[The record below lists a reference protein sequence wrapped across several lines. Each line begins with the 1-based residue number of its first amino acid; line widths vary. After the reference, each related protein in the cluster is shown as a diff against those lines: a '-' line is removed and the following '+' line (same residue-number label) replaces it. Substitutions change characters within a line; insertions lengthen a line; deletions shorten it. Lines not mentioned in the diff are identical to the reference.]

1 MSTFVADEQQ
11 SNKIIKESSFV
22 PDEPIE
28 INTGDS
34 SIPEFIEEIGQRWEG
49 RGEAMAEDLREYDA
63 GELDSD
69 TGIGFIDKSIGRA
82 NFELQT
88 TGKLVGAGWD
98 ALAGVFGA
106 GINQLGKGISF
117 MMPDDMEDSLKKK
130 VSDSWDWT
138 LNTEGGQLAQEALE
152 GTYEGWKE
160 YEKNNPVG
168 ADNIRAIANIALIF
182 GPKYT
187 GKSRSKINP
196 VPSFDKR
203 RKVLLTGETKIPLIK
218 KPVNLDIP
226 KTTIPSIT
234 DAQRNRVSVV
244 KEQKQ
249 RTLEDLVLPA
259 MDAAKAERST
269 QKGIFKETIVTL
281 NKNEKNILNEVRKVK
296 GVSASKSAQTN
307 LGLLVKETNKLGDNL
322 DKVLKNSNV
331 IIPPST
337 VNKTID
343 DAIEALLNP
352 QTGNIYLKNNQSIA
366 AMIEDFATQA
376 KEIFSRFPSTPSGLL
391 AARKEFDN
399 IVKAQLG
406 DKAFD
411 ANNITAMNEAMRIVR
426 GSVNGLINTN
436 VPSAFVQKNLTR
448 QARLFSARDVVRVK
462 AKDEAKKFTGRL
474 FQNISRFAGL
484 NMNLRR
490 NLAIIAGTSVF
501 AVSGGLMA
509 GAAGALG
516 LFMAGNIAIRGTMS
530 PKVHSAFLGL
540 LKETNKAIQK
550 TTSIEGLRALRADKV
565 LLIEFLGSV
574 KVEKEQE
581 Q

>member
-63 GELDSD
+63 GELDSN

-98 ALAGVFGA
+98 ALGSVFGA

-152 GTYEGWKE
+152 GTYEKWKE

-168 ADNIRAIANIALIF
+168 ADNIRAIANIGLIF

-203 RKVLLTGETKIPLIK
+203 REIPL
-218 KPVNLDIP
+218 V

-448 QARLFSARDVVRVK
+448 QSRLFSARDVVRVK

>member
-1 MSTFVADEQQ
+1 MQFIPDEEQ
-11 SNKIIKESSFV
+11 SDVSQEQKINFV
-22 PDEPIE
+22 PDKPIK

-49 RGEAMAEDLREYDA
+49 RGEAMTEDLREYDA
-63 GELDSD
+63 GELDTN
-69 TGIGFIDKSIGRA
+69 TGIDMIDNSMGRV
-82 NFELQT
+82 NLELQR

-98 ALAGVFGA
+98 ALGGVLGA
-106 GINQLGKGISF
+106 GINQLGEGISF
-117 MMPDDMEDSLKKK
+117 VMPDDMEDSLKKK

-138 LNTEGGQLAQEALE
+138 LNTEGGQLAQQALE
-152 GTYEGWKE
+152 GTYEMWQE
-160 YEKNNPVG
+160 FEKNHPVA
-168 ADNIRAIANIALIF
+168 ADNIRAIANIGLIF

-203 RKVLLTGETKIPLIK
+203 RKVPL
-218 KPVNLDIP
+218 V

-234 DAQRNRVSVV
+234 DAQRNRVSVA

-259 MDAAKAERST
+259 MDAARAERST

-281 NKNEKNILNEVRKVK
+281 TKNEKNILNEVRKVK

-352 QTGNIYLKNNQSIA
+352 QTGNIYLKNNQSVA
-366 AMIEDFATQA
+366 AMIGDFATQA

-399 IVKAQLG
+399 VVKAQLG
-406 DKAFD
+406 NKAFD
-411 ANNITAMNEAMRIVR
+411 ANNITAMNEAMLIVR
-426 GSVNGLINTN
+426 SSVNGLINTN

-474 FQNISRFAGL
+474 FQNISRFAGV

-490 NLAIIAGTSVF
+490 NLAIIAGSSVF

-516 LFMAGNIAIRGTMS
+516 LLAAGNIAIRGTMS
-530 PKVHSAFLGL
+530 PRVHSAFLGL

-574 KVEKEQE
+574 KVEEE
-581 Q
+581 

>member
-98 ALAGVFGA
+98 ALGGVLGA

-138 LNTEGGQLAQEALE
+138 LNTEGGQLAQQALE

-168 ADNIRAIANIALIF
+168 ADNIRAIANIGLIF

-187 GKSRSKINP
+187 GKGRSKINP

-203 RKVLLTGETKIPLIK
+203 REIPL
-218 KPVNLDIP
+218 V
-226 KTTIPSIT
+226 KTTVPSIT
-234 DAQRNRVSVV
+234 DAQRNRKSAI

-249 RTLEDLVLPA
+249 RTLEDLVLPG
-259 MDAAKAERST
+259 MDKAKVERST
-269 QKGIFKETIVTL
+269 QKGIFKETVVTL
-281 NKNEKNILNEVRKVK
+281 NKNEQAILNEVRKVK

-307 LGLLVKETNKLGDNL
+307 SGLLVKETNRLGDNL

-352 QTGNIYLKNNQSIA
+352 QTGNIYLKNNQSVA
-366 AMIEDFATQA
+366 AMIGDFATQA

-399 IVKAQLG
+399 VVRAQLG

-426 GSVNGLINTN
+426 SSVNGLINTN

-448 QARLFSARDVVRVK
+448 QARLFSARDVVSVK
-462 AKDEAKKFTGRL
+462 AIDEAKKFTGRL

>member
-63 GELDSD
+63 GELDTN
-69 TGIGFIDKSIGRA
+69 TGIDIIDRSMGRA

-98 ALAGVFGA
+98 ALGGIFGA
-106 GINQLGKGISF
+106 GINQLGEGISF
-117 MMPDDMEDSLKKK
+117 MMPDDIGDSLKKK

-138 LNTEGGQLAQEALE
+138 LNTYEGQLAQQALE
-152 GTYEGWKE
+152 GTYKMWQE
-160 YEKNNPVG
+160 YEKDHPVG
-168 ADNIRAIANIALIF
+168 ADNIRAIANIGLIF

-187 GKSRSKINP
+187 GKGRSKINP

-203 RKVLLTGETKIPLIK
+203 REIPL
-218 KPVNLDIP
+218 V
-226 KTTIPSIT
+226 KTKVPSIT
-234 DAQRNRVSVV
+234 DAQRNRKSAL

-249 RTLEDLVLPA
+249 RTLEDLVLPG
-259 MDAAKAERST
+259 MDAAKAQRST
-269 QKGIFKETIVTL
+269 QRGPFKETVVTL
-281 NKNEKNILNEVRKVK
+281 TQNEKNILNEVRKVK

-307 LGLLVKETNKLGDNL
+307 LGLLKDETIKEAQKLQNAMR
-322 DKVLKNSNV
+322 NSNV
-331 IIPPST
+331 LIPPSA
-337 VNKTID
+337 VNKSID
-343 DAIEALLNP
+343 DGLAVLLDP
-352 QTGNIYLKNNQSIA
+352 KTGNIYLKNNQSVS
-366 AMIEDFATQA
+366 AMLEDFVTQA
-376 KEIFSRFPSTPSGLL
+376 KEVFSRSPSTPSGLL
-391 AARKEFDN
+391 EARTAFDN
-399 IVKAQLG
+399 LVRKQLG
-406 DKAFD
+406 NKAFD
-411 ANNITAMNEAMRIVR
+411 ANNITAMNEAMLIVR
-426 GSVNGLINTN
+426 KAVNDLVNSS
-436 VPSAFVQKNLTR
+436 VPSGFVNKSLNKQTR
-448 QARLFSARDVVRVK
+448 LYSARDVLAIK
-462 AKDEAKKFTGRL
+462 AKDEAKKWTGRL
-474 FQNISRFAGL
+474 FQNISRFAGV

-509 GAAGALG
+509 GAAGALS
-516 LFMAGNIAIRGTMS
+516 LFAAGNIAIRGTMS

-550 TTSIEGLRALRADKV
+550 TTSIEGLRALRADRV

>member
-63 GELDSD
+63 GELDSN

-98 ALAGVFGA
+98 ALGSVFGA

-138 LNTEGGQLAQEALE
+138 LNTEGGQLAQQALE

-168 ADNIRAIANIALIF
+168 ADNIRAIANIGLIF

-203 RKVLLTGETKIPLIK
+203 REIPL
-218 KPVNLDIP
+218 V
-226 KTTIPSIT
+226 KTTVPSIT
-234 DAQRNRVSVV
+234 DAQRNRKSSI

-259 MDAAKAERST
+259 MNAAKAERST

-426 GSVNGLINTN
+426 SSVNGLINTN

>member
-1 MSTFVADEQQ
+1 MQFIPDEQQ
-11 SNKIIKESSFV
+11 SEVVQSSKVNFV

-63 GELDSD
+63 GEFDSN

-98 ALAGVFGA
+98 ALGSVFGA

-117 MMPDDMEDSLKKK
+117 IMPDDMEDSLKKK

-152 GTYEGWKE
+152 GTYEEWKE

-168 ADNIRAIANIALIF
+168 ADNIRAIANIGLIF

-203 RKVLLTGETKIPLIK
+203 REIPL
-218 KPVNLDIP
+218 V

>member
-63 GELDSD
+63 GELDTN
-69 TGIGFIDKSIGRA
+69 TGIDIIDRSMGRA

-98 ALAGVFGA
+98 ALGGVLGA

-138 LNTEGGQLAQEALE
+138 LNTEGGQLAQQALE

-168 ADNIRAIANIALIF
+168 ADNIRAIANIGLIF

-187 GKSRSKINP
+187 GKGRSKINP

-203 RKVLLTGETKIPLIK
+203 REIPL
-218 KPVNLDIP
+218 V
-226 KTTIPSIT
+226 KTTVPSIT
-234 DAQRNRVSVV
+234 DAQRNRISVV

-249 RTLEDLVLPA
+249 RTLEDLVLPG
-259 MDAAKAERST
+259 MDKAKVERST
-269 QKGIFKETIVTL
+269 QKGIFKETVVTL
-281 NKNEKNILNEVRKVK
+281 NKNEQAILNEVRKVK

-307 LGLLVKETNKLGDNL
+307 SGLLVKETNRLGDNL

-352 QTGNIYLKNNQSIA
+352 QTGNIYLKNNQSVA
-366 AMIEDFATQA
+366 AMIGDFATQA

-399 IVKAQLG
+399 VVRAQLG

-426 GSVNGLINTN
+426 SSVNGLINTN

-448 QARLFSARDVVRVK
+448 QARLFSARDVVSVK
-462 AKDEAKKFTGRL
+462 AIDEAKKFTGRL

>member
-1 MSTFVADEQQ
+1 MQFIPDEQQ
-11 SNKIIKESSFV
+11 SEVVQSSKVNFV

-63 GELDSD
+63 GELDSN

-98 ALAGVFGA
+98 ALGGVLGA

-138 LNTEGGQLAQEALE
+138 LNTEGGQLAQQALE

-168 ADNIRAIANIALIF
+168 ADNIRAIANIGLIF

-187 GKSRSKINP
+187 GKGRSKINP

-203 RKVLLTGETKIPLIK
+203 REIPL
-218 KPVNLDIP
+218 V
-226 KTTIPSIT
+226 KTTVPSIT
-234 DAQRNRVSVV
+234 DAQRNRKSAI

-249 RTLEDLVLPA
+249 RTLEDLVLPG
-259 MDAAKAERST
+259 MDKAKVERST
-269 QKGIFKETIVTL
+269 QKGIFKETVVTL
-281 NKNEKNILNEVRKVK
+281 NKNEQAILNEVRKVK

-307 LGLLVKETNKLGDNL
+307 SGLLVKETNRLGDNL

-352 QTGNIYLKNNQSIA
+352 QTGNIYLKNNQSVA
-366 AMIEDFATQA
+366 AMIGDFATQA

-399 IVKAQLG
+399 VVRAQLG

-426 GSVNGLINTN
+426 SSVNGLINTN

-448 QARLFSARDVVRVK
+448 QARLFSARDVVSVK
-462 AKDEAKKFTGRL
+462 AIDEAKKFTGRL

-550 TTSIEGLRALRADKV
+550 TTSIEGLKALRADKV

>member
-1 MSTFVADEQQ
+1 MQFIPDEQQ
-11 SNKIIKESSFV
+11 SEVVQSSKVNFV

-63 GELDSD
+63 GELDTN
-69 TGIGFIDKSIGRA
+69 TGIDIIDRSMGRA

-98 ALAGVFGA
+98 ALGGVLGA

-138 LNTEGGQLAQEALE
+138 LNTEGGQLAQQALE

-168 ADNIRAIANIALIF
+168 ADNIRAIANIGLIF

-187 GKSRSKINP
+187 GKGRSKINP

-203 RKVLLTGETKIPLIK
+203 REIPL
-218 KPVNLDIP
+218 V
-226 KTTIPSIT
+226 KTTVPSIT
-234 DAQRNRVSVV
+234 DAQRNRKSAI

-249 RTLEDLVLPA
+249 RTLEDLVLPG
-259 MDAAKAERST
+259 MDKAKVERST
-269 QKGIFKETIVTL
+269 QKGIFKETVVTL
-281 NKNEKNILNEVRKVK
+281 NKNEQAILNEVRKVK

-307 LGLLVKETNKLGDNL
+307 SGLLVKETNKLGDNL

-399 IVKAQLG
+399 VVRAQLG

-426 GSVNGLINTN
+426 SSVNGLINTN

-448 QARLFSARDVVRVK
+448 QARLFSARDVVSVK
-462 AKDEAKKFTGRL
+462 AIDEAKKFTGRL

>member
-63 GELDSD
+63 GELDSN

-98 ALAGVFGA
+98 ALGSVFGA

-152 GTYEGWKE
+152 GTYERWKE

-168 ADNIRAIANIALIF
+168 ADNIRAIANIGLIF

-203 RKVLLTGETKIPLIK
+203 REIPL
-218 KPVNLDIP
+218 V

-331 IIPPST
+331 LIPPST

>member
-1 MSTFVADEQQ
+1 MQFIPDEQQ
-11 SNKIIKESSFV
+11 SEVAQIPKINFV
-22 PDEPIE
+22 PDEPIN

-49 RGEAMAEDLREYDA
+49 RGEAMAEDLREYEA
-63 GELDSD
+63 GELDTN
-69 TGIGFIDKSIGRA
+69 TGIDMIDNSMGRV
-82 NFELQT
+82 NLELQR

-98 ALAGVFGA
+98 ALGSVIGAGVD
-106 GINQLGKGISF
+106 QLGEGISLV
-117 MMPDDMEDSLKKK
+117 MPDDMEDSIKKK

-138 LNTEGGQLAQEALE
+138 LNTEAGQLAQQALEQALE
-152 GTYEGWKE
+152 GTYEMWQE
-160 YEKNNPVG
+160 YEKNHPVG
-168 ADNIRAIANIALIF
+168 ADNIRAITNIGLIF

-203 RKVLLTGETKIPLIK
+203 REIPFTS
-218 KPVNLDIP
+218 
-226 KTTIPSIT
+226 KTVPSIT
-234 DAQRNRVSVV
+234 DAQRNRKSSIKE
-244 KEQKQ
+244 KEQRK
-249 RTLEDLVLPA
+249 LEDLVLPG
-259 MDAAKAERST
+259 MDAAKAQRST
-269 QKGIFKETIVTL
+269 QRGPFKETVVTL
-281 NKNEKNILNEVRKVK
+281 NQGEKNILNEVRKVK

-307 LGLLVKETNKLGDNL
+307 LGLLKEETNKLGSNL
-322 DKVLKNSNV
+322 DKVLKNSN
-331 IIPPST
+331 ILIPPTT

-343 DAIEALLNP
+343 DAINALLNP
-352 QTGNIYLKNNQSIA
+352 TTGNIYLKNNKQIA
-366 AMIEDFATQA
+366 NMMQDFATQA

-399 IVKAQLG
+399 KVREQLG

-411 ANNITAMNEAMRIVR
+411 ANNITAMNEAMRVIR
-426 GSVNGLINTN
+426 SSVNGLINTN

-448 QARLFSARDVVRVK
+448 QSRLFSARDVLAVK
-462 AKDEAKKFTGRL
+462 AKDEAKKWSGRL

-509 GAAGALG
+509 GAAGALS
-516 LFMAGNIAIRGTMS
+516 LFAVGNMAVRGTMS

-550 TTSIEGLRALRADKV
+550 TTSLEGLQALRADRA
-565 LLIEFLGSV
+565 LLIEFLKSM
-574 KVEKEQE
+574 KVEEE
-581 Q
+581 E

>member
-1 MSTFVADEQQ
+1 MQFIPDEQQ
-11 SNKIIKESSFV
+11 SEVVQSSKVNFV

-63 GELDSD
+63 GEFDSN

-98 ALAGVFGA
+98 ALGSVFGA

-152 GTYEGWKE
+152 GTYEKWKE

-168 ADNIRAIANIALIF
+168 ADNIRAIANIGLIF

-203 RKVLLTGETKIPLIK
+203 REIPL
-218 KPVNLDIP
+218 V

>member
-1 MSTFVADEQQ
+1 MQFIPDEQQ
-11 SNKIIKESSFV
+11 SEVVQSSKVNFV

-63 GELDSD
+63 GELDTN
-69 TGIGFIDKSIGRA
+69 TGIDIIDRSMGRA

-98 ALAGVFGA
+98 ALGGVLGA

-138 LNTEGGQLAQEALE
+138 LNTEGGQLAQQALE

-168 ADNIRAIANIALIF
+168 ADNIRAIANIGLIF

-187 GKSRSKINP
+187 GKGRSKINP

-203 RKVLLTGETKIPLIK
+203 REIPL
-218 KPVNLDIP
+218 V
-226 KTTIPSIT
+226 KTTVPSIT
-234 DAQRNRVSVV
+234 DAQRNRKSAI

-249 RTLEDLVLPA
+249 RTLEDLVLPG
-259 MDAAKAERST
+259 MDKAKVERST
-269 QKGIFKETIVTL
+269 QKGIFKETVVTL
-281 NKNEKNILNEVRKVK
+281 NKNEQAILNEVRKVK

-307 LGLLVKETNKLGDNL
+307 SGLLVKETNRLGDNL

-352 QTGNIYLKNNQSIA
+352 QTGNIYLKNNQSVA
-366 AMIEDFATQA
+366 AMIGDFATQA

-426 GSVNGLINTN
+426 SSVNGLINTN

-448 QARLFSARDVVRVK
+448 QARLFSARDVVSVK
-462 AKDEAKKFTGRL
+462 AIDEAKKFTGRL

>member
-1 MSTFVADEQQ
+1 
-11 SNKIIKESSFV
+11 
-22 PDEPIE
+22 
-28 INTGDS
+28 
-34 SIPEFIEEIGQRWEG
+34 
-49 RGEAMAEDLREYDA
+49 
-63 GELDSD
+63 
-69 TGIGFIDKSIGRA
+69 
-82 NFELQT
+82 
-88 TGKLVGAGWD
+88 
-98 ALAGVFGA
+98 
-106 GINQLGKGISF
+106 
-117 MMPDDMEDSLKKK
+117 
-130 VSDSWDWT
+130 
-138 LNTEGGQLAQEALE
+138 
-152 GTYEGWKE
+152 
-160 YEKNNPVG
+160 
-168 ADNIRAIANIALIF
+168 
-182 GPKYT
+182 
-187 GKSRSKINP
+187 
-196 VPSFDKR
+196 
-203 RKVLLTGETKIPLIK
+203 
-218 KPVNLDIP
+218 
-226 KTTIPSIT
+226 
-234 DAQRNRVSVV
+234 
-244 KEQKQ
+244 
-249 RTLEDLVLPA
+249 
-259 MDAAKAERST
+259 
-269 QKGIFKETIVTL
+269 
-281 NKNEKNILNEVRKVK
+281 
-296 GVSASKSAQTN
+296 
-307 LGLLVKETNKLGDNL
+307 
-322 DKVLKNSNV
+322 
-331 IIPPST
+331 
-337 VNKTID
+337 
-343 DAIEALLNP
+343 
-352 QTGNIYLKNNQSIA
+352 
-366 AMIEDFATQA
+366 MIEDFATQA

-462 AKDEAKKFTGRL
+462 AKDEAKKWTGRL
-474 FQNISRFAGL
+474 FQNISRFAGV

>member
-1 MSTFVADEQQ
+1 MQFIPDEQQ
-11 SNKIIKESSFV
+11 SEVAQIPKINFV
-22 PDEPIE
+22 PDEPIN

-49 RGEAMAEDLREYDA
+49 RGEAMAEDLREYEA

-69 TGIGFIDKSIGRA
+69 TGIDFIDKSIGRA

-98 ALAGVFGA
+98 ALGSVVGAGVD
-106 GINQLGKGISF
+106 QLGKGISLV
-117 MMPDDMEDSLKKK
+117 MPDDMEDSIKKK

-138 LNTEGGQLAQEALE
+138 LNTEGGQLAQQALE
-152 GTYEGWKE
+152 GTYEMWQE
-160 YEKNNPVG
+160 YAKNNPVG
-168 ADNIRAIANIALIF
+168 ADNIRAIANIGLIF
-182 GPKYT
+182 GPKYK
-187 GKSRSKINP
+187 GKGSKVSP

-203 RKVLLTGETKIPLIK
+203 RKVLLTGDTKIPFK
-218 KPVNLDIP
+218 KDPINLNIP

-234 DAQRNRVSVV
+234 DAQRNRKSVIKE
-244 KEQKQ
+244 KEQRK
-249 RTLEDLVLPA
+249 LEDLVLPG
-259 MDAAKAERST
+259 MDAAKAQRST
-269 QKGIFKETIVTL
+269 QRGPFKETVVTL
-281 NKNEKNILNEVRKVK
+281 NQGEKNILNEVRKVK

-307 LGLLVKETNKLGDNL
+307 LGLLKEETNKLGSNL
-322 DKVLKNSNV
+322 DKRLKNSN
-331 IIPPST
+331 ILIPPTT

-343 DAIEALLNP
+343 DAINALLNP
-352 QTGNIYLKNNQSIA
+352 QTGNIYLKNNKQIA
-366 AMIEDFATQA
+366 AMMQDFATQA

-399 IVKAQLG
+399 KVREQLG

-411 ANNITAMNEAMRIVR
+411 ANNITAMNEAMRVIR
-426 GSVNGLINTN
+426 SSVNGLINTN

-448 QARLFSARDVVRVK
+448 QSRLFSARDVLAVK
-462 AKDEAKKFTGRL
+462 AKDEAKKWSGRL

-509 GAAGALG
+509 GAAGALS
-516 LFMAGNIAIRGTMS
+516 LFAVGNMAVRGTMS

-550 TTSIEGLRALRADKV
+550 TTSLEGLQALRADRA
-565 LLIEFLGSV
+565 LLIEFLKSM
-574 KVEKEQE
+574 KVEEE
-581 Q
+581 E

>member
-1 MSTFVADEQQ
+1 MQFIPDEQQ
-11 SNKIIKESSFV
+11 SEVVQSSKVNFV

-63 GELDSD
+63 GELDSN

-98 ALAGVFGA
+98 ALGSVFGA

-138 LNTEGGQLAQEALE
+138 LNTEGGQLAQQALE

-168 ADNIRAIANIALIF
+168 ADNIRAIANIGLIF

-203 RKVLLTGETKIPLIK
+203 REIPL
-218 KPVNLDIP
+218 V
-226 KTTIPSIT
+226 KTTVPSIT
-234 DAQRNRVSVV
+234 DAQRNRKSSI

-259 MDAAKAERST
+259 MNAAKAERST